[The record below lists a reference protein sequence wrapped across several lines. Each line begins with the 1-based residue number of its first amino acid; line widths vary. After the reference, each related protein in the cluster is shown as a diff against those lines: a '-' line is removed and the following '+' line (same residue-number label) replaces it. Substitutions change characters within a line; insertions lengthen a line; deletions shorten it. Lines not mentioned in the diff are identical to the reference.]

1 MNMSA
6 QAAIIYK
13 KLTNLEQQ
21 VQRLKVQAYLNLPK
35 KQQTISI
42 YPESN
47 IETSARAIRNQ
58 IWQKKY
64 AKKIKSL
71 SWYQRDFSRAEFSD
85 RGSGNYPNSGR
96 VFKKIHVKIAYLSI
110 LVTRVTLVKPYT
122 VLEKWGVIS

>member
-71 SWYQRDFSRAEFSD
+71 S
-85 RGSGNYPNSGR
+85 
-96 VFKKIHVKIAYLSI
+96 
-110 LVTRVTLVKPYT
+110 
-122 VLEKWGVIS
+122 